1 MQIVL
6 VQRER
11 KCIMSR
17 SQIVKATSLAT
28 CFSVASI
35 LFSSH
40 AGGGFASGNQANNFY
55 INSGWP
61 AVFSAV
67 LAMALMTFGITQAL
81 KMYMTRGLNGYAEL
95 FKELWAPYSWVEIFV
110 EIFYY
115 VMFIVGIS
123 TSIAGAAS
131 AFDQFFGVPYI
142 IGALI
147 ISIVVLAIV
156 IFGATV
162 LRIAASAMTIIIL
175 VTALTIYIFGI
186 MKGQYSAADFM
197 SASMAADGFS
207 KVPHAIIQSFAYAGF
222 QMFAVPALIGVSG
235 ALTDGKAASRSM
247 IISFVMNA
255 VALSLSCIM
264 LMMWQPYYTSVEKG
278 TTLPVLTSLQ
288 SMNVPIL
295 TVLYTICLI
304 LCMISTASTGVFGL
318 TNKFIE
324 KKPFVNMKSERTRR
338 VILAVIAIVLGFALS
353 LVGLTNLVAYGYRYC
368 GYLSAIVIVIPLCI
382 IGPIKNRKYIAEH
395 GDANQN
401 CEEITQE

>member
-1 MQIVL
+1 
-6 VQRER
+6 
-11 KCIMSR
+11 MSR

-95 FKELWAPYSWVEIFV
+95 FKELWAPYSWVDIFV

>member
-1 MQIVL
+1 
-6 VQRER
+6 
-11 KCIMSR
+11 MSR

-324 KKPFVNMKSERTRR
+324 KKPFVNMKSERTCR

>member
-1 MQIVL
+1 
-6 VQRER
+6 
-11 KCIMSR
+11 MSR

-67 LAMALMTFGITQAL
+67 LAMALLTFGITQAL

>member
-67 LAMALMTFGITQAL
+67 LAMALLTFGITQAL

>member
-1 MQIVL
+1 
-6 VQRER
+6 
-11 KCIMSR
+11 MSR

>member
-67 LAMALMTFGITQAL
+67 LAMALLTFGITQAL

-324 KKPFVNMKSERTRR
+324 KKPFVNMKSERTCR

>member
-1 MQIVL
+1 
-6 VQRER
+6 
-11 KCIMSR
+11 MSK
-17 SQIVKATSLAT
+17 SQVVKATSLVT
-28 CFSVASI
+28 CFSIASV

-61 AVFSAV
+61 AIFSAV
-67 LAMALMTFGITQAL
+67 LAMALLTFGVTQAL
-81 KMYMTRGLNGYAEL
+81 KMYMTRGLNGYAAL

-131 AFDQFFGVPYI
+131 AFDQFFGVPYV
-142 IGALI
+142 IGALV
-147 ISIVVLAIV
+147 ISLFVLCIV

-162 LRIAASAMTIIIL
+162 LRVAASAMTIIIL
-175 VTALTIYIFGI
+175 VTAITIYVVGI
-186 MKGQYSAADFM
+186 AKGQHSAAQFM
-197 SASMAADGFS
+197 ADSMMADGFS

-235 ALTDGKAASRSM
+235 SLTDGKAASKSM
-247 IISFVMNA
+247 IISFVLNA
-255 VALSLSCIM
+255 VALSLSCVM

-278 TTLPVLTSLQ
+278 MTLPVLTSLQ
-288 SMNVPIL
+288 SMNIPIL
-295 TVLYTICLI
+295 SVLYTICLI

-318 TNKFIE
+318 TNKFVD
-324 KKPFVNMKSERTRR
+324 KKPFANMESERTRR
-338 VILAVIAIVLGFALS
+338 IVLAVIVIVAGFALS

-368 GYLSAIVIVIPLCI
+368 GYLSAIVVVIPLCI
-382 IGPIKNRKYIAEH
+382 IGPIKNKKWIAGH

-401 CEEITQE
+401 YEGE